1 MRLLHAGHDPPGRG
15 VAARQPRAF
24 QGRDHRR
31 HGRQPLPLRRACK
44 DRGRDPRC
52 LENGRRRR
60 HMRTQHKNQA
70 NEGRFRLNRREFI
83 KLTGAG
89 LFVFFTVGKLPSAP
103 DEAMAQELPTDF
115 NAFLHIGEDG
125 RVACYSGKIEMGQGI
140 VTSLAMMLAD
150 ELNVPLDNVDM
161 VLGDTDVCP
170 WDRGTFGSLTTRV
183 FGPALLQ
190 AAAEARA
197 ALLTLASE
205 ELGVPEDRLE
215 ARDGTVFVQ
224 GDPSKSVTYAALT
237 KGKRIERTASGPARL
252 EDPSEYTIMNRPQL
266 RMDAHAKVTGAAQ
279 YAGDMRLPGMLYAC
293 ILREPAHG
301 ARLVSVDV
309 SKAEAVE
316 GVRVIRDGDMVAV
329 LHPQWDVAAAAL
341 DLVQAEYERQDNV
354 RLDDTS
360 IFDHLVQ
367 AAPDGQTLASGGDLK
382 AGKDAAQLHTETTF
396 LDGYVAH
403 APIEPHTATVH
414 VEGDRVTVW
423 PSSQTPFPAQEQ
435 VAQVLGIPKEN
446 VRVISPFL
454 GGGFGGK
461 TRNLQVVEAARLSKL
476 AGAPVQVA
484 WSRSDEFFHDSFR
497 PAAVVTINSGA
508 SKDGDITYWD
518 FGVYFAGNRG
528 AEHFYAIPHH
538 KTTSYGSW
546 RAASKA
552 HPFAVGAWRAPAN
565 NTNTFARESQ
575 IEIMAAKAGVDPLE
589 FRLRNLSDDRMRAV
603 LKAAAE
609 KFGWQEAPSPSG
621 KGRGIACG
629 IDADTFVATIA
640 EVDVDQSTGR
650 VTVKRVVCAQDMGL
664 CVNPAGAVIQMEG
677 CITMG
682 LGYTLSEE
690 VHFTGGAVEDRNFD
704 TYELPRFSWLPKIE
718 TIILDKPDEPPHGGG
733 EPAIITVGGAVAN
746 AIFDACGARVLQ
758 LPMTPARVKEA
769 LDRKA

>member
-1 MRLLHAGHDPPGRG
+1 
-15 VAARQPRAF
+15 
-24 QGRDHRR
+24 
-31 HGRQPLPLRRACK
+31 
-44 DRGRDPRC
+44 
-52 LENGRRRR
+52 
-60 HMRTQHKNQA
+60 MRTQYRKQA
-70 NEGRFRLNRREFI
+70 DDGRVRLNRREFI

-89 LFVFFTVGKLPSAP
+89 LFVFFTIGELPVP
-103 DEAMAQELPTDF
+103 DEAQAAALPTDF

-125 RVACYSGKIEMGQGI
+125 RVACYTGKIEMGQGI

-150 ELNVPLDNVDM
+150 ELNVPLDSVDM
-161 VLGDTDVCP
+161 VMGDTDVCP

-197 ALLTLASE
+197 ALTTLASE

-215 ARDGTVFVQ
+215 ARDGAVFVQ
-224 GDPSKSVTYAALT
+224 GDPGRSVTYAALT

-252 EDPSEYTIMNRPQL
+252 EAPSEYTIMNRPQL
-266 RMDAHAKVTGAAQ
+266 RMDAHEKVTGAAR
-279 YAGDMRLPGMLYAC
+279 YAGDIRLPGMLYAC

-301 ARLVSVDV
+301 ARLVSVDA

-341 DLVQAEYERQDNV
+341 DMVQAQYERQDDASV
-354 RLDDTS
+354 DDTN

-367 AAPDGQTLASGGDLK
+367 VAPDGQTLASGGDLK
-382 AGKDAAQLHTETTF
+382 AGKDAAEFQTETTF

-403 APIEPHTATVH
+403 APMEPHTATVH
-414 VEGDRVTVW
+414 VEGDRATVW
-423 PSSQTPFPAQEQ
+423 PSSQTPFPAQEE
-435 VAQVLGIPKEN
+435 VAKALGIPKEK
-446 VRVISPFL
+446 VRVISPFI

-497 PAAVVTINSGA
+497 PAAVVTIRSGA
-508 SKDGDITYWD
+508 SKNGDIEYWD
-518 FGVYFAGNRG
+518 YGVYFAGNRG
-528 AEHFYAIPHH
+528 AEHFYDIPNHR
-538 KTTSYGSW
+538 TTSYGDLW
-546 RAASKA
+546 GPASNV

-575 IEIMAAKAGVDPLE
+575 MEIMAAEAGMDVLA
-589 FRLRNLSDDRMRAV
+589 FRLRNLTDERMRAV
-603 LKAAAE
+603 LNAAAE
-609 KFGWQEAPSPSG
+609 KFGWKEAPTPSG

-640 EVDVDQSTGR
+640 EVDVDQDTGR
-650 VTVKRVVCAQDMGL
+650 VSVKRVVCAQDMGL

-718 TIILDKPDEPPHGGG
+718 SIILDKPNEPPHGGG

-769 LDRKA
+769 LHRKA